1 MCGVDAVRD
10 DAVIEVRRQGRQGY
24 VRLLAL
30 FKNEDFWDADH
41 VVRGLLRVSS
51 SARNSV

>member
-24 VRLLAL
+24 GRLLAL
-30 FKNEDFWDADH
+30 FKNEGVWTRSRRAWAIA
-41 VVRGLLRVSS
+41 GIA